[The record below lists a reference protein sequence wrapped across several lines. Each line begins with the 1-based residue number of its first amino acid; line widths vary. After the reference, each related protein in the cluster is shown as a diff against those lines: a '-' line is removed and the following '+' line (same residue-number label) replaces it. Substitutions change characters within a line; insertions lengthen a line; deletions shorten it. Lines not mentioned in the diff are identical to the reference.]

1 MDNIRQR
8 LRAYGGELHHQVD
21 EAFSAFTLDSA
32 AGYQQFLQAHG
43 AALFSLE
50 HALEHAGVEHLL
62 TDWPA
67 RRRRDALR
75 ADLLALGCPVPTSL
89 PVAAPT
95 TAGWCWGAA
104 YVLEGSRLGGQVL
117 LRRLRAA
124 QPEAPANYL
133 GHAAEPGL
141 WPGFLQ
147 QLEAGAMGIDEH
159 ELQRGVDDAFGLF
172 LRAAEQQAAAG
183 QTLELA

>member
-8 LRAYGGELHHQVD
+8 LRTYGGALHQQVD
-21 EAFSAFTLDSA
+21 EAFSGFSLDDA
-32 AGYQQFLQAHG
+32 EGYRQFLQAHG
-43 AALFSLE
+43 TALFSLE
-50 HALEHAGVEHLL
+50 HALENAGIAQLL

-75 ADLLALGCPVPTSL
+75 ADLDALNCSVPTPL
-89 PVAAPT
+89 PMTAPVC
-95 TAGWCWGAA
+95 AGWCWGAA

-117 LRRLRAA
+117 LRRLRAG

-133 GHAAEPGL
+133 GHATAPGL

-147 QLEAGAMGIDEH
+147 QLEAGAVGIDEH

-172 LRAAEQQAAAG
+172 LRAAEQQSAAEHV
-183 QTLELA
+183 LELA

>member
-8 LRAYGGELHHQVD
+8 LRSYGGALHHQVD
-21 EAFSAFTLDSA
+21 EAFSTFTLDSA
-32 AGYQQFLQAHG
+32 EGYRQFLQAHA

-50 HALEHAGVEHLL
+50 SALERAGIDPLL
-62 TDWPA
+62 SDWPA
-67 RRRRDALR
+67 RRRGDALR
-75 ADLLALGCPVPTSL
+75 ADLLALGAELPMPL
-89 PVAAPT
+89 PVSAPAS
-95 TAGWCWGAA
+95 AGWCWGAA

-117 LRRLRAA
+117 LRRLRAV

-133 GHAAEPGL
+133 GHATEPGL

-147 QLEAGAMGIDEH
+147 QLEAGAAGIDEH
-159 ELQRGVDDAFGLF
+159 ELQRGVDDAFAVF
-172 LRAAEQQAAAG
+172 LRAAQEQAAAG

>member
-8 LRAYGGELHHQVD
+8 LRAYGGALHQQVD
-21 EAFSAFTLDSA
+21 EAFSGFTLDSA
-32 AGYQQFLQAHG
+32 AGYRQFLQAHG

-50 HALEHAGVEHLL
+50 AALEQGGIERLL
-62 TDWPA
+62 QDWPA

-75 ADLLALGCPVPTSL
+75 ADLLALGCAVPTPFPLS
-89 PVAAPT
+89 ASASS
-95 TAGWCWGAA
+95 GWCWGAV

-124 QPEAPANYL
+124 QPGAPANYL
-133 GHAAEPGL
+133 GHATEHGL

-147 QLEAGAMGIDEH
+147 QLEAGAAGIDEH
-159 ELQRGVDDAFGLF
+159 ELQRGVDDAFGVF
-172 LRAAEQQAAAG
+172 LRAAEQQAAAE
-183 QTLELA
+183 QALALA